1 MVIRVKKNT
10 FLAAQFF
17 LFYILSGLLPKFM
30 VQGIFVLEIL
40 YFTWY
45 YIKKQKTIN
54 RCFCRSKEG
63 KDYYRFFIL
72 FIGLAFF
79 YLCISIFNLPQLWGI
94 KNLLY
99 DFSYIF
105 RHFIII
111 LEMIVAIGFGYLL
124 YKTDFIRKI
133 TNKQIILTFIFISI
147 VSITQ
152 VYIIGYTGLMVL
164 LISLY
169 AIRKKKKIFVFLI
182 PFVFTE
188 QTAFILAA
196 LLFIFLVYSRRVVV
210 FFIRKHTR
218 FKLITFLIICTF
230 TIIVLS
236 ALLYRIILQD
246 PNSLWR
252 LLVWAD
258 EVGSLIKTSGTG
270 VGFGTAYVTEN
281 IINTVDNSNMYLDEK
296 GNYYSG
302 LFLVANHNTFL
313 NMFYRMGIIG
323 GFLFLALNIQIIHWC
338 IKTYIKSDKTKSV
351 FIWWGLL
358 NFLYNTIITLLNPG
372 LEMIQFAINYIT
384 SLAVFIAVLLNYNS
398 QIYHNTYK
406 KHILHNNVN

>member
-1 MVIRVKKNT
+1 MVIRAKKET
-10 FLAAQFF
+10 FLAIQFF

-30 VQGIFVLEIL
+30 VQGIFVLQIL

-45 YIKKQKTIN
+45 YIKKQIIIN

-72 FIGLAFF
+72 FIILAFF

-94 KNLLY
+94 KKLWY

-111 LEMIVAIGFGYLL
+111 LEMIVAIGLGYLL

-147 VSITQ
+147 VSVTQ
-152 VYIIGYTGLMVL
+152 VYAIGYTGLMVL

-169 AIRKKKKIFVFLI
+169 AIRKKKKIFIFLI

-188 QTAFILAA
+188 QTAFILASI
-196 LLFIFLVYSRRVVV
+196 LFIFLIYFRKAVV
-210 FFIRKHTR
+210 FFIRKNTR
-218 FKLITFLIICTF
+218 IKLIFFLIFCSIA
-230 TIIVLS
+230 IVVLS
-236 ALLYRIILQD
+236 ALLYKIILKD

-258 EVGSLIKTSGTG
+258 EVGSLIETNGTG

-281 IINTVDNSNMYLDEK
+281 IINTVDNSNMYMDEK

-302 LFLVANHNTFL
+302 FFLVANHNTFL

-323 GFLFLALNIQIIHWC
+323 GILFLALNIQIVNWC
-338 IKTYIKSDKTKSV
+338 IKAYIKMNKKAKIY
-351 FIWWGLL
+351 IWWGLL
-358 NFLYNTIITLLNPG
+358 NFLYNTIIILLNPG

-384 SLAVFIAVLLNYNS
+384 SLAIFIAVLLKSNE
-398 QIYHNTYK
+398 
-406 KHILHNNVN
+406 HIKYQLQTPFLSNHK

>member
-1 MVIRVKKNT
+1 MVISVKKGT
-10 FLAAQFF
+10 FLATQFF

-30 VQGIFVLEIL
+30 VQGVFVLEIL

-79 YLCISIFNLPQLWGI
+79 YLCISIFNLPRLWRI

-99 DFSYIF
+99 NFSYIF

-111 LEMIVAIGFGYLL
+111 LEIIVAIGLGYLL
-124 YKTDFIRKI
+124 YKTDFIRKV
-133 TNKQIILTFIFISI
+133 TNKQIILTFVFISI
-147 VSITQ
+147 VSFIK

-169 AIRKKKKIFVFLI
+169 AIRKKKKIFIFLI

-188 QTAFILAA
+188 QTAFILAS

-210 FFIRKHTR
+210 FFLRKHTR
-218 FKLITFLIICTF
+218 FKLITFLFFCTF

-236 ALLYRIILQD
+236 TLLYRIILQD

-258 EVGSLIKTSGTG
+258 EVGSLIDTGGTG

-281 IINTVDNSNMYLDEK
+281 IINTVDNSNMYMDEK

-323 GFLFLALNIQIIHWC
+323 GLLFIALNIQLVHWC
-338 IKTYIKSDKTKSV
+338 IKTYIKTDKKKSV
-351 FIWWGLL
+351 YIWWGLL
-358 NFLYNTIITLLNPG
+358 NFLYNTIIILLNPG

-384 SLAVFIAVLLNYNS
+384 SLAVFIAVLLNYKFQN
-398 QIYHNTYK
+398 YHIIHK
-406 KHILHNNVN
+406 KGILHNNVN